1 MAMMVIC
8 VVMMSLVVISVV
20 KFTMGTVVVKVSV
33 VIGDYDECGYS
44 EDEFTLVA
52 VAVMSRMGVTM
63 SLLTLTTSVVTV
75 IMSVV

>member
-1 MAMMVIC
+1 
-8 VVMMSLVVISVV
+8 
-20 KFTMGTVVVKVSV
+20 VSV
-33 VIGDYDECGYS
+33 AIGDYDECGYS

-63 SLLTLTTSVVTV
+63 SLVTLTTSVVTV